1 MRRTRNVNPQ
11 SQSEWRK
18 AKKDQGEVKRGNGTE
33 ILTAMVVCQL
43 NVQRRSLILRAP
55 KHSIEGE
62 RRAG

>member
-33 ILTAMVVCQL
+33 ILTAMVVSQL
-43 NVQRRSLILRAP
+43 NVQRSLILRAP